1 MTTMM
6 TTNDDKG
13 NDGHSDDNDENGEDD
28 LVRQFHTRAPPK
40 QAGHR
45 CDDRALLSQGFRCS
59 TEQIEMIYL
68 LKSWWFWLWPQEIM
82 MILSITSRNHDL
94 VQDELSSHCTCET
107 LPWAA
112 SM

>member
-1 MTTMM
+1 MRSLPGIALQEEGPPIYVPLNPWAATPNHKRQYMLLVMMTTMM

-40 QAGHR
+40 QTGHR

-68 LKSWWFWLWPQEIM
+68 LKS
-82 MILSITSRNHDL
+82 
-94 VQDELSSHCTCET
+94 
-107 LPWAA
+107 
-112 SM
+112 